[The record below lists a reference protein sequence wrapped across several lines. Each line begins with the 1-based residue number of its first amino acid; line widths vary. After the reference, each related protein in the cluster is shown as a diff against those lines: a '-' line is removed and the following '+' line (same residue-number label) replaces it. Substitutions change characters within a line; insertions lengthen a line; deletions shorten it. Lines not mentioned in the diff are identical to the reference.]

1 MNKSD
6 FVKTIKEV
14 GGYSEK
20 KEAEKALDS
29 VVASIH
35 KVLKENESVELV
47 GFGKFENAL
56 QKGKEGIIPG
66 SNPKK
71 KYKTEDKYVPKFKP
85 GKSLKDEVAKI
96 KVKKK

>member
-29 VVASIH
+29 VVAAIQ
-35 KVLKENESVELV
+35 KVLKSNDTVELV
-47 GFGKFENAL
+47 GFGKFENAIL
-56 QKGKEGIIPG
+56 KGKEGTIPG
-66 SNPKK
+66 SDR

-85 GKSLKDEVAKI
+85 GKALKDEVAKI
-96 KVKKK
+96 KVKK